1 MHTAQDERLDYLIS
15 VLQKQCTLN
24 LPPFSNGRA
33 AELAVQTVRAC
44 RQEFARDIKIIFN
57 VFKNIDYEIYTRM
70 LKSL

>member
-1 MHTAQDERLDYLIS
+1 MHTAQDERLDYLVS

-44 RQEFARDIKIIFN
+44 RQEFARDIKI
-57 VFKNIDYEIYTRM
+57 R
-70 LKSL
+70 L